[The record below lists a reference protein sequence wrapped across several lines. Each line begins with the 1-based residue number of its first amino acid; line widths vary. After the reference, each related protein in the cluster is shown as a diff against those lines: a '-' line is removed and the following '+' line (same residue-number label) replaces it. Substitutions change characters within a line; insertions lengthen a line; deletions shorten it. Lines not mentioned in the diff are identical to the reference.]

1 MCPVAK
7 AQDACCIEQNKGL
20 YPLVMHLGAHH
31 SSVVYAA
38 AGGLN
43 GAFHIGKD
51 TCLYV
56 ETFALNLAIGD
67 SSVSTKASTAM
78 EYYFGQIDIPADDV
92 PYQIYGINTTEL
104 YTAVNT
110 PVAQIFLGFLDNAQG
125 RAFIANTSTLND
137 TEKGLV
143 VDLPSTINQLNASI
157 LALTAAVQVS
167 AISPLYH
174 QAKEL
179 ACCQITDVLY
189 KLWIAWT
196 VTGAV
201 SAVLAFVLTAHVIS
215 SVGPVTHGER
225 YTHTDSAAP
234 GRGSMFQMIR
244 HQPGKYRP
252 GQYSNEQ
259 FIRSGADNKPSAP
272 PMSA

>member
-1 MCPVAK
+1 M
-7 AQDACCIEQNKGL
+7 
-20 YPLVMHLGAHH
+20 
-31 SSVVYAA
+31 
-38 AGGLN
+38 
-43 GAFHIGKD
+43 
-51 TCLYV
+51 

-67 SSVSTKASTAM
+67 SSNSSKASTAL

-92 PYQIYGINTTEL
+92 PYRIYGINTTEL

-125 RAFIANTSTLND
+125 QAFIANTSTLND

-143 VDLPSTINQLNASI
+143 ADLPSTLNQLNSSI
-157 LALTAAVQVS
+157 QALTAAVQVS

-174 QAKEL
+174 RAKDL
-179 ACCQITDVLY
+179 ACCQVTDVLH

-196 VTGAV
+196 VTAAV
-201 SAVLAFVLTAHVIS
+201 SAVLTIVLTAYVIS
-215 SVGPVTHGER
+215 CVGPVRRGEQ
-225 YTHTDSAAP
+225 YTPTDSAAP
-234 GRGSMFQMIR
+234 GRGGMFRNMR
-244 HQPGKYRP
+244 HQPGQYQP

-259 FIRSGADNKPSAP
+259 FIRSGADKPSAP